1 MIELKN
7 VCLGYNKEYYALCNI
22 NLKIEDG
29 ERIALVGEEGSGKT
43 ALLRLIA
50 GLDQH
55 KEGEV
60 YINGTSIEK
69 VDFLNDVS
77 LGYLSS
83 KAVFFENKTVEKNL
97 RWALK
102 LRKVPKEEWA
112 QKIDFVLNEFKI
124 AHLKKERVGRL
135 SKSDRRLVQI
145 ARLALRPIDILLCD
159 DIEMNKDERTFITL
173 NSALRKL
180 INMEKQNKTVI
191 LTCSNPKS
199 CKGIVSRKI
208 KMVSGSI
215 EAEEKSEPKQW

>member
-7 VCLGYNKEYYALCNI
+7 VCLGYNKEYLALCNI

-29 ERIALVGEEGSGKT
+29 ERVALVGEEGSGKT

-50 GLDQH
+50 GLDKH

-60 YINGTSIEK
+60 FLNGTSIEK
-69 VDFLNDVS
+69 VDFLNDVH

-97 RWALK
+97 AWALK
-102 LRKVPKEEWA
+102 VHKVPKPEWKE
-112 QKIDFVLNEFKI
+112 KIDFVLSEFKI
-124 AHLKKERVGRL
+124 SHLKKERVVRL
-135 SKSDRRLVQI
+135 SKSDRRLVQM
-145 ARLALRPIDILLCD
+145 ARLALRPLDILLCD
-159 DIEMNKDERTFITL
+159 DIEMNKDERTFLTL
-173 NSALRKL
+173 NTALRKL
-180 INMEKQNKTVI
+180 IDMDNKDKTVI
-191 LTCSNPKS
+191 LTCCNPKS

-215 EAEEKSEPKQW
+215 EAEEKSESK